1 MTDGDFNKLGA
12 AEVRRATKRALVFQ
26 RYIFKKAWGI
36 YYAVWASTFA
46 IYFFLPSFLSLF
58 GLSPNLGNDYYLL
71 LIDLAVSLVAGATS
85 GRIIERARMAS
96 FVQSTLQRPKPS
108 LFERRKKLF
117 AIWWIVYFS
126 VIIVSAV
133 LFRAHLISIVF
144 GLATTGTFV
153 FYYALRMCF
162 QESIPSEGVIAVS
175 IFGIASTS
183 SFGISL
189 FNTNSIVYAII
200 WGVTILVWF
209 GASFYS
215 LLHID
220 EELTEASL
228 TETMP

>member
-1 MTDGDFNKLGA
+1 MRA
-12 AEVRRATKRALVFQ
+12 ATKRALVFQ
-26 RYIFKKAWGI
+26 RHIFKKAWGI
-36 YYAVWASTFA
+36 YYAVWASTFS

-58 GLSPNLGNDYYLL
+58 GLSTNLGNDYYLL
-71 LIDLAVSLVAGATS
+71 ILDLAVSVVAGTAS
-85 GRIIERARMAS
+85 GRIIERARIAS
-96 FVQSTLQRPKPS
+96 FVQSTINRPRPS
-108 LFERRKKLF
+108 FFERRKKLF

-126 VIIVSAV
+126 AIIVSAV

-144 GLATTGTFV
+144 GLATTGTIV
-153 FYYALRMCF
+153 FYYALRVCF
-162 QESIPSEGVIAVS
+162 QESIPREGVIAIS

-189 FNTNSIVYAII
+189 FNSNSIVYAII